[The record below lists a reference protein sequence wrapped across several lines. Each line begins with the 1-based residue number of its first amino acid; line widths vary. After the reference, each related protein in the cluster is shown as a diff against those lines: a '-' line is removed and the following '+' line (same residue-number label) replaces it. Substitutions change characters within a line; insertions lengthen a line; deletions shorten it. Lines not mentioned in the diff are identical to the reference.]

1 LQIFKKNY
9 YPTKFK
15 ASSKLPSASALTVHF
30 VWRNRM
36 STKLQQH
43 FRHQT
48 ERQISEKLNRWLLT
62 VIDNMTGLD
71 WN

>member
-1 LQIFKKNY
+1 
-9 YPTKFK
+9 
-15 ASSKLPSASALTVHF
+15 
-30 VWRNRM
+30 M